1 MYCLRFCCHILKTY
15 NTANGLFKAC
25 LCHKADIYIFTATIN
40 NLNKHVVDILVMKK
54 WGMNYLV
61 IQ

>member
-1 MYCLRFCCHILKTY
+1 M
-15 NTANGLFKAC
+15 AC
-25 LCHKADIYIFTATIN
+25 LNQFYVIKQIYIFTATIN